1 MTLTLTGATQAFA
14 RVEQLRTLAAPPG
27 FDELIRKA
35 SNTSN
40 EEGTAVEAQPAR
52 SNEADRAELPAAAH
66 RWLGSIRAAAH
77 RNGIDPELLTA
88 VVWTESSFIPDAVS
102 HAGAIG
108 LTQLMPGTAESLGV
122 DPFDPTQ
129 NLDGGARYLRQMID
143 RFGRVDL
150 ALAAYNAGPT
160 RVTGMLDGS
169 SAVPIS
175 QEYVSTVLN
184 RQQSLGA
191 HT

>member
-1 MTLTLTGATQAFA
+1 MTLTLTGATQALA
-14 RVEQLRTLAAPPG
+14 RVEQLRTLVAPPG
-27 FDELIRKA
+27 FDELIRNA
-35 SNTSN
+35 SVKTSD
-40 EEGTAVEAQPAR
+40 ESAPVQAHPAR
-52 SNEADRAELPAAAH
+52 TAGADSSDLPAAAH
-66 RWLGSIRAAAH
+66 RWMGSIRAAAH

-88 VVWTESSFIPDAVS
+88 LVWTESSFVPDAVS

-108 LTQLMPGTAESLGV
+108 LAQLMPGTAEALGV
-122 DPFDPTQ
+122 DPFDPAQ

-160 RVTGMLDGS
+160 RLAGMLDGS
-169 SAVPIS
+169 STVPIS
-175 QEYVSTVLN
+175 QDYVSTVLN